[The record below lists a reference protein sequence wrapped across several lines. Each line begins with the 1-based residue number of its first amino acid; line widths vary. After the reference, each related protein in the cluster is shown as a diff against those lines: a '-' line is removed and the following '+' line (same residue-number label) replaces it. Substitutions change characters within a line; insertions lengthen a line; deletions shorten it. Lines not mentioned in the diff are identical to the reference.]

1 MSTAINLATAADL
14 DQVVGLMQ
22 RYHQEAGLPFDDS
35 HRTAVAAPL
44 LAGNPLGAIWLIGPV
59 RAPLGYVMI
68 SFGWSM
74 AHGGM
79 VGWLDEVFIR
89 ASVRD
94 RGIGTEVM
102 HAVVVNL
109 RKAGLRAMHVQLPAN
124 ALAAGFC
131 KRAGFAPVA
140 GFIQMTETL

>member
-1 MSTAINLATAADL
+1 MTTAINLASEDDADR
-14 DQVVGLMQ
+14 VVGLMG
-22 RYHQEAGLPFDDS
+22 RYHAEAGLDFDDA
-35 HRTAVAAPL
+35 HRLAAAAPL
-44 LAGNPLGAIWLIGPV
+44 LAGNPLGAIWLIGPG

-79 VGWLDEVFIR
+79 IGWLDEVFIR
-89 ASVRD
+89 DSVRG

-109 RKAGLRAMHVQLPAN
+109 RQAGLKAMHVQVAPDAS
-124 ALAAGFC
+124 AARFC
-131 KRAGFAPVA
+131 KRVGFAPVDDV
-140 GFIQMTETL
+140 IQMTDVL